1 MYIVVKYI
9 SILILVIISFRCV
22 CIPFVTLLCI
32 SCLFFTLACFEG
44 YDLSFCIHVHVHVK
58 YHVSYVL
65 ENYNDEYME
74 FVQHLPLC
82 GITMC
87 HRYVHVRVNIICVA
101 TL

>member
-44 YDLSFCIHVHVHVK
+44 YDLSFCIHGK

-74 FVQHLPLC
+74 FVQHLSLC

-87 HRYVHVRVNIICVA
+87 YRYVHVHVRVNIICVA